1 MSLEKEDI
9 IKYRIEKAHLTFQE
23 AQSLIQSEFWSGAVN
38 RLYYS
43 CYHIVKALLL
53 KNDIKA
59 STHNGVRTEFFKY
72 YIKTGILDKKASIL
86 YSDLMNKRQ
95 ESDYDDFF
103 EFEKADVL
111 PLIDEVKEFQIQI
124 EKLIHE

>member
-1 MSLEKEDI
+1 MSFEKEDI
-9 IKYRIEKAHLTFQE
+9 IKYRIEKAYLTFQE

-86 YSDLMNKRQ
+86 YSNLMNKRQ

-103 EFEKADVL
+103 EFEKADIL

-124 EKLIHE
+124 ENLINE

>member
-1 MSLEKEDI
+1 MSFEKEDI
-9 IKYRIEKAHLTFQE
+9 IKYRIEKAHRTFLE

-43 CYHIVKALLL
+43 CYHFVKALLL

-72 YIKTGILDKKASIL
+72 YIKTGILDKKESIL

-103 EFEKADVL
+103 EFQKEDVI
-111 PLIDEVKEFQIQI
+111 PLLDEVKEFQNQI
-124 EKLIHE
+124 EKLING

>member
-1 MSLEKEDI
+1 MSFEKEDI
-9 IKYRIEKAHLTFQE
+9 IKYRIEKALRTFQE
-23 AQSLIQSEFWSGAVN
+23 AKSLIQSEFWSGAVN

-59 STHNGVRTEFFKY
+59 STHNGVRTEFFKH
-72 YIKTGILDKKASIL
+72 YIKTGILDKKMSTL

-95 ESDYDDFF
+95 ESDYDDFLDF
-103 EFEKADVL
+103 EESDIK
-111 PLIDEVKEFQIQI
+111 PLLDEVKEFQNKI
-124 EKLIHE
+124 EKLIKA

>member
-1 MSLEKEDI
+1 MSLKKEDI

-59 STHNGVRTEFFKY
+59 STHNGVRTEFFKS

-111 PLIDEVKEFQIQI
+111 PIIDEVKEFQIQI

>member
-1 MSLEKEDI
+1 MSFEREDI
-9 IKYRIEKAHLTFQE
+9 IKYKIEKAHRTFQE

-53 KNDIKA
+53 KNNINA
-59 STHNGVRTEFFKY
+59 STHNGVRTEFFKH
-72 YIKTGILDKKASIL
+72 YIKTGILDKKISTL

-103 EFEKADVL
+103 EFEEADVL
-111 PLIDEVKEFQIQI
+111 PLIGEVKEFQIQI
-124 EKLIHE
+124 EKLINE

>member
-1 MSLEKEDI
+1 MSFEKDDI
-9 IKYRIEKAHLTFQE
+9 VKYRIEKAHTTFEE

-43 CYHIVKALLL
+43 CYHLVKALLL

-59 STHNGVRTEFFKY
+59 TTHNGVRTEFFKHF
-72 YIKTGILDKKASIL
+72 IKTGILDKKVSVL
-86 YSDLMNKRQ
+86 YSELMNKRQ

-103 EFEKADVL
+103 EFEKEDVI
-111 PLIDEVKEFQIQI
+111 PLIEEVKGFHIQI
-124 EKLIHE
+124 EKLINE

>member
-1 MSLEKEDI
+1 M
-9 IKYRIEKAHLTFQE
+9 
-23 AQSLIQSEFWSGAVN
+23 
-38 RLYYS
+38 
-43 CYHIVKALLL
+43 L

-103 EFEKADVL
+103 VFEKADVL

-124 EKLIHE
+124 EKLINE

>member
-1 MSLEKEDI
+1 MSFEKEDI
-9 IKYRIEKAHLTFQE
+9 IKYRIEKSHLTFQE
-23 AQSLIQSEFWSGAVN
+23 AQSLIQSEFWSGSVN

-53 KNDIKA
+53 KSDIKA

-72 YIKTGILDKKASIL
+72 FIKTGILDKKASIL

-95 ESDYDDFF
+95 ECDYDDFF
-103 EFEKADVL
+103 VFEKADVL

-124 EKLIHE
+124 EYLINE

>member
-1 MSLEKEDI
+1 MSFEKEDI
-9 IKYRIEKAHLTFQE
+9 IKYRIEKALRTFQE
-23 AQSLIQSEFWSGAVN
+23 AKSLIQSEFWSGAVN

-59 STHNGVRTEFFKY
+59 STHNGVRTEFFKH
-72 YIKTGILDKKASIL
+72 YIKTGILDKKMSTL

-95 ESDYDDFF
+95 ESDYDDFMDF
-103 EFEKADVL
+103 EESDIK
-111 PLIDEVKEFQIQI
+111 PLLDEVKEFQNKI
-124 EKLIHE
+124 EKLIKA

>member
-1 MSLEKEDI
+1 MSFEKEDI

-72 YIKTGILDKKASIL
+72 YIKTRILDKKASIL

-103 EFEKADVL
+103 EFEKADII

-124 EKLIHE
+124 EKLISE

>member
-1 MSLEKEDI
+1 MSLEKQDI
-9 IKYRIEKAHLTFQE
+9 INYRIEKAHRTFQE
-23 AQSLIQSEFWSGAVN
+23 ARSLMQSEFWSGAVN

-72 YIKTGILDKKASIL
+72 YIKTGILDKKISIL

-103 EFEKADVL
+103 EFEKEDVM
-111 PLIDEVKEFQIQI
+111 PLLDEVKEFQDQI
-124 EKLIHE
+124 EKLINN

>member
-1 MSLEKEDI
+1 MSFEKEDI

-23 AQSLIQSEFWSGAVN
+23 AQSLILSEFWSGAVN

-72 YIKTGILDKKASIL
+72 YIKTGILDKKASVL

-111 PLIDEVKEFQIQI
+111 PLIDEVKEFQTQI
-124 EKLIHE
+124 ENLINE

>member
-1 MSLEKEDI
+1 MSFEKEDI

-72 YIKTGILDKKASIL
+72 YIKTRILDKKASIL

-103 EFEKADVL
+103 EFEKADII
-111 PLIDEVKEFQIQI
+111 PLIDEVKEFLIQI
-124 EKLIHE
+124 EKLISE

>member
-1 MSLEKEDI
+1 MSLGKEDI
-9 IKYRIEKAHLTFQE
+9 IKYRIEKAHLTFKE
-23 AQSLIQSEFWSGAVN
+23 AQSLVESEFWSGAVN

-43 CYHIVKALLL
+43 CYHMVKALLL

-72 YIKTGILDKKASIL
+72 YIKTGILDKATSYL

-103 EFEKADVL
+103 EFEKSDIM
-111 PLIDEVKEFQIQI
+111 PLIYEVKKFQSQI
-124 EKLIHE
+124 EKLINL